1 MIALA
6 PRSRRR
12 PALLA
17 TLAPRAEG
25 KHSARAWRKGRAC
38 GGRAGRKSFDFNA
51 VTHET
56 HCNAQAFQVFR
67 NDFIGLARLKR
78 LKRFSR
84 AHVMS
89 SGSGGALGAFSYA
102 RACRFN
108 RFKQEKGDKSL
119 YSSMKH
125 LKRLAVSWRFRLA
138 GIKMG
143 VSAP

>member
-6 PRSRRR
+6 PRARRR

-25 KHSARAWRKGRAC
+25 EHSARAWRKGRAC
-38 GGRAGRKSFDFNA
+38 GGRAGWKSFDFNA

-56 HCNAQAFQVFR
+56 QCNAQVFQVFG
-67 NDFIGLARLKR
+67 NDFSGLARMKR

-89 SGSGGALGAFSYA
+89 CGAGGALGAFSYA

-108 RFKQEKGDKSL
+108 RFKHKKGDKFL
-119 YSSMKH
+119 YLSMKH
-125 LKRLAVSWRFRLA
+125 LKRLAVSGRFRQVNKNW
-138 GIKMG
+138 GIP
-143 VSAP
+143 A